1 MTDQRRPDAVQAWLG
16 GGLKTVMLPSG
27 AIVAFRVPD
36 PEELIAKQ
44 LIPDDLR
51 KEALKFAAS
60 AVNVETMDT
69 QSLANLLSVMR
80 SLVANALRYM
90 WSGPIEP
97 VDAWASYTPSDD
109 WQPMSITSR
118 MLEESAVD
126 PDDYAALQGIVSRE
140 FTARQITTMA
150 LVEHGIM
157 SQADGDVVL
166 AEERQ
171 KTPEG
176 WASFRGERRGAAA
189 GATGAAVGKQ
199 AVGNRRAR
207 RSSSRARA

>member
-1 MTDQRRPDAVQAWLG
+1 MSERRPDAVAAWLG

-27 AIVAFRVPD
+27 AIFAFRVPD
-36 PEELIAKQ
+36 AEELVAKQ
-44 LIPDDLR
+44 IIPDDLR

-60 AVNVETMDT
+60 AVNVENMDT
-69 QSLANLLSVMR
+69 AALANLLSVMR
-80 SLVANALRYM
+80 SMVANSLRYI
-90 WSGPIEP
+90 WNGPIEP
-97 VDAWASYTPSDD
+97 IEAWEKYEPGESWQAVTITPH
-109 WQPMSITSR
+109 

-150 LVEHGIM
+150 LVEHGIV
-157 SQADGDVVL
+157 SQADGDTVL

-176 WASFRGERRGAAA
+176 WASFRRERRGAAA
-189 GATGAAVGKQ
+189 GTSGAAVGKPP
-199 AVGNRRAR
+199 VGNRGDR
-207 RSSSRARA
+207 RSGARARAR